1 MNSQDITREICR
13 IMRRL
18 DKLKAEEECLLKQ
31 LCDLAAEREKKRLTE
46 SMMYQHRMR
55 LVK

>member
-1 MNSQDITREICR
+1 MNSQDITREMRR
-13 IMRRL
+13 ITRRL
-18 DKLKAEEECLLKQ
+18 DKIKAEEECLLKQ